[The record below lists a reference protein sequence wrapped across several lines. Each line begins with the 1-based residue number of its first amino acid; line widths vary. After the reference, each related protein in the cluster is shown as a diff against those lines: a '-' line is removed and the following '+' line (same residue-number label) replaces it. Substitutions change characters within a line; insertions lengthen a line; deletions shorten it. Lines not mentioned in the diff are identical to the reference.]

1 MANVESA
8 ANLSASERIFPL
20 LLLLFVASGCS
31 ALIYEIVWFQL
42 LELVIGSS
50 TVSLGILLGAFMGG
64 LFLGSL
70 ALSRVVSTRRHPL
83 LVYGVLELGI
93 AAGGIVVLI
102 GLPSVA
108 GIYVA
113 YADYGLVSI
122 LLRGAIC
129 ALLLLPPTVLMGA
142 TLPAIARWVET
153 TPKGVSRLGLLY
165 TCNIAGAVFGC
176 LLAGFYLLRIH
187 DMAIATYVA
196 ATINIALAVIAFALA
211 TTTAYQAPA
220 ASRPADSRSAGPAD
234 ARVTYLVIG
243 LSGLTA
249 LGSQVVWTRVLV
261 LLMGATVYTFSIILA
276 VFLIGLG
283 VGSGI
288 GSHLARTRPRPR
300 LALGVCQ
307 LLLVACVAWA
317 AAAINASLP
326 YWPID
331 QGLTKSPWYNFQ
343 LDLVRVMW
351 AIFPAACLWGAS
363 FPLALA
369 AAASPGEDPG
379 RTTGAVYAANT
390 IGAIIGAL
398 AFSTVLIPA
407 IGTFQSQRLL
417 IAICLVAGVLM
428 LVALMPDRKGAV
440 TAREQPVSA
449 RAGMSG
455 GLGAVVVAAVLIWAI
470 PSPPAGLLAFGR
482 ELVKLN
488 PVPEVLFVGEGI
500 NSTVAVA
507 EIEEGVRSFH
517 VSGRAEASSS
527 PHDMR
532 VQRML
537 GHIPGLL
544 HRKPRSVLIVGFG
557 AGVTAGSFVAYPE
570 IERIVICEIEPLI
583 PRVVSTF
590 FSKENNDVL
599 KDPRV
604 QVIYDDARHYLLT
617 TREKFDIITSDP
629 IHPWLK
635 GAAMLYTRDYFE
647 LVKKHL
653 NPGGVATQ
661 WVPFYEST
669 PDVVKSQLATFFSVF
684 PRAVIFGNEG
694 ERTDSDSVVF
704 GELEPQPIE
713 PDRIQQRLDSAEYSR
728 VKESLAEVNFNF
740 ATDLLATYVNRAVD
754 LVDWSKDAQINTDRN
769 LRLQYL
775 AGMGSSA
782 YLAAEIYEDL
792 VRDRQ
797 FPEDLFVASEATRDL
812 LRKALMSYKPRQ

>member
-1 MANVESA
+1 MANVEPA
-8 ANLSASERIFPL
+8 ANASASERILPL

-50 TVSLGILLGAFMGG
+50 TVSLGILLGTFMGG
-64 LFLGSL
+64 LCLGSL
-70 ALSRVVSTRRHPL
+70 ALSRVVSARWHPL

-93 AAGGIVVLI
+93 GASAIAVLF

-113 YADYGLVSI
+113 YAGYGLASI
-122 LLRGAIC
+122 ILRGAIC

-142 TLPAIARWVET
+142 TLPAIARWVESS
-153 TPKGVSRLGLLY
+153 PKGVSWLGILY
-165 TCNIAGAVFGC
+165 TANIVGAVFGC
-176 LLAGFYLLRIH
+176 LLAGFYLLRVH
-187 DMAIATYVA
+187 DMAVATYVA
-196 ATINIALAVIAFALA
+196 ATINVALAVIAFTLVAA
-211 TTTAYQAPA
+211 TTYRTPVEAQ
-220 ASRPADSRSAGPAD
+220 PADSPAARSSD
-234 ARVTYLVIG
+234 VWVVYVVIA

-249 LGSQVVWTRVLV
+249 LGCQVVWTRVLA
-261 LLMGATVYTFSIILA
+261 LLLGATVYTFSIILA

-288 GSHLARTRPRPR
+288 GSYLARTRPRPR
-300 LALGVCQ
+300 LALGICQ

-317 AAAINASLP
+317 ATAINASLP

-369 AAASPGEDPG
+369 AAASPGEDAG
-379 RTTGAVYAANT
+379 RLTGAVYAANT

-398 AFSTVLIPA
+398 AFTLVLIPA

-417 IAICLVAGVLM
+417 MGICLVAGLLM
-428 LVALMPDRKGAV
+428 LVALMPDRKGV
-440 TAREQPVSA
+440 LTAREQPVSA
-449 RAGMSG
+449 RVGMSG
-455 GLGAVVVAAVLIWAI
+455 GLGAVMVAAALIWAI
-470 PSPPAGLLAFGR
+470 PGPVPGLLVFGR
-482 ELVKLN
+482 ELLKLN
-488 PVPEVLFVGEGI
+488 PLPRVLFVGEGI

-507 EIEEGVRSFH
+507 EIEEGVLSFF
-517 VSGRAEASSS
+517 VSARPEASSS

-532 VQRML
+532 VQRMI
-537 GHIPGLL
+537 GHIAALL

-557 AGVTAGSFVAYPE
+557 AGVTAGSFTRYPG

-583 PRVVSTF
+583 PKVVSGY
-590 FSKENNDVL
+590 FSKENYDVL

-604 QVIYDDARHYLLT
+604 EVIYDDARHYLLT

-629 IHPWLK
+629 IHPWVK
-635 GAAMLYTRDYFE
+635 GSATLYTREYFE

-653 NPGGVATQ
+653 NPGGVVTQ

-669 PDVVKSQLATFFSVF
+669 PDVVKSQLATLFGVF
-684 PRAVIFGNEG
+684 PGAVIFANEG
-694 ERTDSDSVVF
+694 ERTDSDTVVF
-704 GELEPQPIE
+704 AEVDPQPIE
-713 PDRIQQRLDSAEYSR
+713 PDLIQQRLDSAEYGR
-728 VKESLAEVNFNF
+728 VKESLAEVGFNF
-740 ATDLLATYVNRAVD
+740 AVDLLATYIGRASD
-754 LVDWSKDAQINTDRN
+754 LVNWLKDAEINLDRN

-775 AGMGSSA
+775 AGMSSSA
-782 YLAAEIYEDL
+782 AQAALIYEDL
-792 VRDRQ
+792 LRHRK
-797 FPEDLFVASEATRDL
+797 FPEDLFVASQETKEILREAL
-812 LRKALMSYKPRQ
+812 PPYEPGQ